1 MKNMLCMI
9 MGSTSVIQNININLK
24 YYRNP
29 KDLKELV
36 NRVLTDISYNIDNGD
51 NFITIV
57 GKYQRYM
64 MNLDKLE
71 KIIFYE
77 CSNGRVIK
85 ILDTISKE
93 DLE

>member
-9 MGSTSVIQNININLK
+9 MGNTSVIQNININFN

-36 NRVLTDISYNIDNGD
+36 NRILSDITYNIDNGD
-51 NFITIV
+51 NYITIV
-57 GKYQRYM
+57 GKYQRYV

-77 CSNGRVIK
+77 PANGRVIK
-85 ILDTISKE
+85 ILDTITKE

>member
-9 MGSTSVIQNININLK
+9 MGNTSVIQNININFN

-36 NRVLTDISYNIDNGD
+36 NRILSDITYNLDNGD
-51 NFITIV
+51 NYITIV
-57 GKYQRYM
+57 GKFQRYV

-77 CSNGRVIK
+77 HANGRVIK
-85 ILDTISKE
+85 ILDTITKE